1 MLPPAALPAWQA
13 YRRMEQTKAAHFA
26 ALTDVEGAATPGPKP
41 TLAQRAHLA
50 ALLAEHATAV
60 ADFKHALSTLGV
72 AERAALAACLARINE
87 AAGTAPGTH

>member
-1 MLPPAALPAWQA
+1 
-13 YRRMEQTKAAHFA
+13 
-26 ALTDVEGAATPGPKP
+26 
-41 TLAQRAHLA
+41 
-50 ALLAEHATAV
+50 V